1 MLRAITFDFW
11 DTLYK
16 IPRNE
21 GVFKRRVAM
30 FQEALRDMGYS
41 ADTDSIREA
50 FYDSWQYA
58 NHYQIECGL
67 DLTPRGQLE
76 YVLRQLKLDLRIDEW
91 KKAYEA
97 YTSIRREYPPRLN
110 DGVLETIP
118 ELAGRY
124 KLAVICNTGISP
136 GVILRDIMRADGIF
150 DYFTVTVFSDEVRW
164 AKPNVKIFDYT
175 LQHLGVLNNEAA
187 HVGDNSNTD
196 MVGAKAAG
204 MTAVWLAPEADDTE
218 ITADCD
224 YRIRSLAE
232 LLQLF

>member
-1 MLRAITFDFW
+1 MLKAITFDFW

-30 FQEALRDMGYS
+30 FQEALGDMGHPV
-41 ADTDSIREA
+41 DTESIREA

-76 YVLRQLKLDLRIDEW
+76 FVLNQLNLNLGMAEW

-110 DGVLETIP
+110 DGVLETLP
-118 ELAGRY
+118 VLAGRY

-136 GVILRDIMRADGIF
+136 GLILRDLMRTDGIF
-150 DYFTVTVFSDEVRW
+150 EFFRVTVFSDEVRW
-164 AKPNVKIFDYT
+164 AKPNVKIFEYT
-175 LQHLGVLNNEAA
+175 LQQLEVPNHEAA
-187 HVGDNSNTD
+187 HVGDNSSTD
-196 MVGAKAAG
+196 VAGARAAG
-204 MTAVWLAPEADDTE
+204 MTAVWLAPDADISE

-224 YRIRSLAE
+224 YHIQTLPE

>member
-1 MLRAITFDFW
+1 LLKAITFDFW

-21 GVFKRRVAM
+21 GFAKWRVAL
-30 FQEALRDMGYS
+30 FQETLRDMGYLV
-41 ADTDSIREA
+41 DTDSIREA

-76 YVLRQLKLDLRIDEW
+76 FVLMQLKLDLRMEEW
-91 KKAYEA
+91 EKAYKV
-97 YTSIRREYPPRLN
+97 YTSIRTPPRLN

-118 ELAGRY
+118 VLASRY

-136 GVILRDIMRADGIF
+136 GTILRDLMRADGIF
-150 DYFTVTVFSDEVRW
+150 DYFAVSVFSDEVRW
-164 AKPNVKIFDYT
+164 AKPNVKIFEYT
-175 LQHLGVLNNEAA
+175 LQQLGVHNHEAA

-196 MVGAKAAG
+196 IAGARAAG

-218 ITADCD
+218 ITANCD
-224 YRIRSLAE
+224 YCIRSLAE
-232 LLQLF
+232 LLNLF